1 MVCFFEFLVNSLVLF
16 LDIIELAVEGFFLLL
31 NSALLALNLFASVG
45 NFLFALVSEAVNLVL
60 AFKNNLFLLSFG
72 SLDSVR
78 DNLFGF
84 FLSTSDFLFGSVLA
98 DLNAQKYTDHSAEK
112 QRSNDAD
119 YRNG

>member
-45 NFLFALVSEAVNLVL
+45 NFLFTLVPEAVNLVL

-84 FLSTSDFLFGSVLA
+84 FLGTSDFLFGSVFA
-98 DLNAQKYTDHSAEK
+98 DLNAQKYTDHSADQ

>member
-60 AFKNNLFLLSFG
+60 TLKNNLFLLSFG

-98 DLNAQKYTDHSAEK
+98 DLNAQKYTDHSADQ

>member
-60 AFKNNLFLLSFG
+60 TLKNNLFLLSFG

-98 DLNAQKYTDHSAEK
+98 DLNAQ
-112 QRSNDAD
+112 
-119 YRNG
+119 

>member
-60 AFKNNLFLLSFG
+60 TLKNNLTAPTNNAATMQIIAMGNCILTDT
-72 SLDSVR
+72 SLV
-78 DNLFGF
+78 
-84 FLSTSDFLFGSVLA
+84 
-98 DLNAQKYTDHSAEK
+98 
-112 QRSNDAD
+112 
-119 YRNG
+119 